1 MTRGIRYRER
11 VTQEPSSD
19 TAAPVCYR
27 HPDRHTL
34 LTCSRCER
42 PICASCSTD
51 AAVGQRCPEC
61 LSQEGVQRVVPN
73 PIRQSRSR
81 SAPATMVFLGL
92 AVVTFFATGMGSLE
106 NDITFH
112 LAQWN
117 RAVDAGEWWRIFTP
131 VLLHA
136 SLTHLLFNMW
146 ALWVLGPQIERG
158 VGTMP
163 FAALYVAAAGLGGA
177 FTYFTGD
184 LDVVA
189 VGASGA
195 IFGLFGVWASWALHR
210 RNTAYGQALLR
221 QIGFLLLINAAIPL
235 IVPGVAWQAHLGGLV
250 AGFVIGEIWART
262 RGRNAVAQRTIAA
275 LAVAL
280 LAAAS
285 VLL

>member
-1 MTRGIRYRER
+1 M
-11 VTQEPSSD
+11 
-19 TAAPVCYR
+19 
-27 HPDRHTL
+27 
-34 LTCSRCER
+34 
-42 PICASCSTD
+42 
-51 AAVGQRCPEC
+51 
-61 LSQEGVQRVVPN
+61 
-73 PIRQSRSR
+73 
-81 SAPATMVFLGL
+81 
-92 AVVTFFATGMGSLE
+92 
-106 NDITFH
+106 
-112 LAQWN
+112 
-117 RAVDAGEWWRIFTP
+117 
-131 VLLHA
+131 
-136 SLTHLLFNMW
+136 
-146 ALWVLGPQIERG
+146 
-158 VGTMP
+158 GTMP
-163 FAALYVAAAGLGGA
+163 FATLYVAATGLGGA

-184 LDVVA
+184 LNVVA
-189 VGASGA
+189 IGASGA